1 MIKYD
6 GLWRTM
12 KRRGITQYDSYTY
25 YGINRSILH
34 RLRTNANIETN
45 TVDKLC
51 RILNCD
57 VCDIL
62 EYVPDEE

>member
-12 KRRGITQYDSYTY
+12 KRKGITQYDLYTHY
-25 YGINRSILH
+25 SINRSILH

-45 TVDKLC
+45 TIDKLC
-51 RILNCD
+51 RVLNCD